1 MENKIKKSASWL
13 DLTMRV
19 QYLRGVG
26 PKRAE
31 QLARL
36 GVERVIDLM
45 FLLPRRYLDAT
56 NPAPIA
62 GIEGPA
68 REITV
73 VGKVVSAR
81 LMYANRRKIG
91 FEAVLDDGS
100 GKILCRWFGRAFL
113 QGKVKKGQLWLVFG
127 EIKVFRGKL
136 FLNPV
141 EYARLDEDSGPQ
153 QGTGSLPGPG
163 GGVIPVYP
171 LTEGLTQ
178 NAMRRI
184 TDTALA
190 AAPALRDRLPY
201 RIRAGNKL
209 MTRAEA
215 VAEVHRPESLSSAGA
230 ARRSLVFEE
239 LFLLELML
247 LGRKIHLQAEERTRQ
262 YRKHGHL
269 IRRLGRALPFE
280 LTEAQKRVLRQIDED
295 LTGRHPMNRLVQ
307 GDVGSGKTI
316 VAVFASLRT
325 VENGYQAA
333 IMAPTEVLAEQHFRS
348 LKKLL
353 AAVKIEPV
361 CLLGKMN
368 AARKREATQ
377 ALASGEARIA
387 VGTHA
392 LIQEKV
398 EFADLAL
405 AIIDEQHRFGV
416 NQRLAL
422 KSKGR
427 QTDCLVMTATPIPR
441 SLALTIYGDLD
452 VSVIDELPAGRKP
465 ISTHV
470 VPEARRADMQRFI
483 AGRIGQGERAYVV
496 CPRIEQDENSEQAA
510 AEQWFERYRDEIFP
524 GFSVVMVHGRMPPQQ
539 KEEAMRAFESG
550 EAQVLV
556 GTTVIEVGIDV
567 PEATV
572 IVIEGAERFGLSQ
585 LHQLRGRVG
594 RSHRQSW
601 CLLMPGSEAGTEAM
615 NRLRLLEQTTD
626 GFKISEEDLRL
637 RGPGDFFGE
646 RQSGLPELKLA
657 DLISDYPV
665 LVQARSAAEALLKA
679 DPFLEAP
686 EHEDLRKEL
695 VLRYRGRIGFLRSG

>member
-1 MENKIKKSASWL
+1 MEKPVKKSASPV

-31 QLARL
+31 QLERL
-36 GVERVIDLM
+36 GVKRVNELL

-56 NPAPIA
+56 
-62 GIEGPA
+62 GPTPLA
-68 REITV
+68 ALTGPDREVTV

-81 LMYANRRKIG
+81 LMYAHRRKIG
-91 FEAVLDDGS
+91 FEAILDDGT
-100 GKILCRWFGRAFL
+100 GRILCRWFGRAFL
-113 QGKVKKGQLWLVFG
+113 QGKMKKGQLWLVFG
-127 EIKVFRGKL
+127 DTKL
-136 FLNPV
+136 YRNRVFLNPV
-141 EYARLDEDSGPQ
+141 EYVQLDEDAEMR
-153 QGTGSLPGPG
+153 QGIGTILGRS

-178 NAMRRI
+178 NTIRRI
-184 TDTALA
+184 TDNVLA
-190 AAPALRDRLPY
+190 AAGALTDRIP
-201 RIRAGNKL
+201 RAVRENYNL
-209 MTRAEA
+209 MTQAEA
-215 VAEVHRPESLSSAGA
+215 IVAAHRPKSLSSSGL
-230 ARRSLVFEE
+230 ARRSLAFEE

-247 LGRKIHLQAEERTRQ
+247 LGRKIHLQAEKRSRL
-262 YRKHGHL
+262 YRLHNHL
-269 IRRLGRALPFE
+269 VRRLGRALPFK
-280 LTEAQKRVLRQIDED
+280 LTEAQKRVLRQINEN
-295 LTGRHPMNRLVQ
+295 LTGEHPMNRLVQ
-307 GDVGSGKTI
+307 GDVGCGKTM
-316 VAVFASLRT
+316 VAVFACLRA

-348 LKKLL
+348 LKKIL
-353 AAVKIEPV
+353 AVVDIEPV

-368 AARKREATQ
+368 AARKREANK
-377 ALASGEARIA
+377 ALASGDAKIA

-392 LIQEKV
+392 LIQEGV

-405 AIIDEQHRFGV
+405 AVIDEQHRFGV

-422 KSKGR
+422 KGKGTH
-427 QTDCLVMTATPIPR
+427 TDCLVMTATPIPR
-441 SLALTIYGDLD
+441 SLALTLYCDLD
-452 VSVIDELPAGRKP
+452 ISVIDEMPAGRKV

-470 VPEARRADMQRFI
+470 VPESKRPDMHGFI
-483 AGRIGQGERAYVV
+483 AERIRRGERAYVV

-510 AEQWFERYRDEIFP
+510 AEQWYERYRDEIFP
-524 GFSVVMVHGRMPPQQ
+524 NFKVAMVHGRLPSQD

-601 CLLMPGSEAGTEAM
+601 CLFMPGSEAGAEAM
-615 NRLRLLEQTTD
+615 ERLYFLEQTTD

-646 RQSGLPELKLA
+646 RQSGLPELKVA

-665 LVQARSAAEALLKA
+665 LVQARGAAEALLKA
-679 DPFLEAP
+679 DPFLEDP
-686 EHEDLRKEL
+686 EHEELRNEL
-695 VLRYRGRIGFLRSG
+695 ALRYRGRIEFLRSG